1 MARPNKHKF
10 YCSVDECGQDTAG
23 RIFVVSIV
31 VAGRES
37 RDLLE
42 KALEEIEQSSG
53 KRAKKWQAAKFEQR
67 LSYLAEVSQLHELQQ
82 HLFAAKYETSKEY
95 ESLTTLTI
103 AQAVNTVAKADYP
116 VTTVIDG
123 LSRATPTRGT

>member
-95 ESLTTLTI
+95 DLLTTLTI
-103 AQAVNTVAKADYP
+103 AQAVNPAPQSHNRVP
-116 VTTVIDG
+116 TTINA
-123 LSRATPTRGT
+123 LLIL